1 MSSNIRLVNA
11 DEMETLEHYGASLLT
26 SMLSLK
32 TLERYQLIA
41 FKKGILSDDEKEC
54 SKTICWEIQRLLG
67 LYKSQMNY
75 VLERTGLDEQQIID
89 GLKST
94 FPDVKIPRKKKETKK
109 KEVET

>member
-1 MSSNIRLVNA
+1 MKPDIKLVNA
-11 DEMETLEHYGASLLT
+11 DEMETLEHYGAALLT

-32 TLERYQLIA
+32 TLEKYQLIA

-67 LYKSQMNY
+67 LYKSQMGY

-89 GLKST
+89 GLRSS
-94 FPDVKIPRKKKETKK
+94 FPEIKMPRKKETKK
-109 KEVET
+109 KESET